1 VVGTVGA
8 ASKVEAAKRFGYDEV
23 VVRDELAA
31 RADELTDGGGFDVVV
46 DPIGGSSRRAS
57 FDLLRL
63 GGRLIA
69 MGNASGADDV
79 TFGANELWFGSTALM
94 GFNLAAFSAAYP
106 DRVGEALQR
115 ALEAV
120 RSGSMRVDIS
130 GRLPLDEAP
139 EAHRRIESGTSVGK
153 LVLAVDG
160 G

>member
-1 VVGTVGA
+1 V
-8 ASKVEAAKRFGYDEV
+8 AAKRFGYDEV
-23 VVRDELAA
+23 VVRDELAS
-31 RADELTDGGGFDVVV
+31 RAGELTDGGGFDVVV
-46 DPIGGSSRRAS
+46 DPIRGGARRAS

-94 GFNLAAFSAAYP
+94 GFNLAAFSGTYP
-106 DRVGEALQR
+106 ERVGGALRR

-120 RSGSMRVDIS
+120 RSGDMRVDVS
-130 GRLPLDEAP
+130 DQLPLDQAP